1 MAIQKHTAKLINKE
15 IIGNNILELSLK
27 IDPIESSE
35 IFNYIPGQFISIH
48 FNYNEKELKRSYSI
62 SNSPN
67 ADNIIK
73 FAISKVPEG
82 AATEFLFNIPLN
94 TKLTISGP
102 VGRLVLPDVN
112 SNNHPKRYVLIA
124 TGTGVT
130 PYKAMLEQIN
140 EISKIN
146 NTEFLL
152 LFGARNFS
160 ESIYL
165 EDFNNFSNFNSNF
178 NINMFFS
185 RLSEKDIYDS
195 NHYIGYVQNNFDKI
209 TPELNPEND
218 IVYLCG
224 NPNMIDETFEILKN
238 KGFTARTVKREK
250 YISSK

>member
-1 MAIQKHTAKLINKE
+1 MNKLK
-15 IIGNNILELSLK
+15 
-27 IDPIESSE
+27 
-35 IFNYIPGQFISIH
+35 
-48 FNYNEKELKRSYSI
+48 
-62 SNSPN
+62 
-67 ADNIIK
+67 
-73 FAISKVPEG
+73 
-82 AATEFLFNIPLN
+82 TEFQKICYLIDQQYIEHRKVF
-94 TKLTISGP
+94 
-102 VGRLVLPDVN
+102 D
-112 SNNHPKRYVLIA
+112 HPKSDLLYYKQYNNLI
-124 TGTGVT
+124 
-130 PYKAMLEQIN
+130 YDIIQNKIN